1 MKSVGWNDAW
11 FPVVVVVKG
20 CWLLG
25 FVTGSWNWQRHLQV
39 VAELS
44 GFEARRQNK
53 IKITSRK
60 MMSNGKL
67 YLQEKQQVAF
77 ETKHAIK
84 MKLIAFFMIS
94 I

>member
-1 MKSVGWNDAW
+1 
-11 FPVVVVVKG
+11 
-20 CWLLG
+20 
-25 FVTGSWNWQRHLQV
+25 